1 MSNESSSGWQNL
13 KLEPCGDRDQSHPNV
28 LENSKNDAKHALS
41 PAVRVMAQTL
51 VPVTK
56 GFFLNFRWGVNFPR
70 NFGSKMPSLTVNK
83 IRLERVEDE
92 KESSNSN
99 SQKKRVGSEIDLKE
113 MCFWMGRDLENVERE
128 NREMKRL
135 LDEMKMGISTARKE
149 MVLQPNKVSE
159 TSSGE
164 LQRRRSY
171 KSGRQEDEKKVQPN
185 KSQSVATDVESEL
198 QKAIKAATS

>member
-1 MSNESSSGWQNL
+1 
-13 KLEPCGDRDQSHPNV
+13 
-28 LENSKNDAKHALS
+28 
-41 PAVRVMAQTL
+41 
-51 VPVTK
+51 
-56 GFFLNFRWGVNFPR
+56 
-70 NFGSKMPSLTVNK
+70 MPSLTVNK

-171 KSGRQEDEKKVQPN
+171 KSGRQEDEKKC
-185 KSQSVATDVESEL
+185 SQTNRRVWPLMWNLSCRKPLRLLPLSKLKMRCRRPVSGGLSPVAFRT
-198 QKAIKAATS
+198 